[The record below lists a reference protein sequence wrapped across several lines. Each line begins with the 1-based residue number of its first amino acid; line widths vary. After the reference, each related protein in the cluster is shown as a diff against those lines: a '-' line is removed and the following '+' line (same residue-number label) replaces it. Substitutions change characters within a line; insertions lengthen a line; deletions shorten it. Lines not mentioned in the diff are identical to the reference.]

1 MKRHNTEFK
10 PMIVEPYKTGRLVKD
25 FSREYKVSEVI
36 MYKWIK
42 QIFPIDLIDAT
53 EITISA

>member
-42 QIFPIDLIDAT
+42 
-53 EITISA
+53 